1 MKICEIFY
9 SIQGEIDIGK
19 PCLFIRVGKCNL
31 DCKWCDTDYAKQEHY
46 EMNVDDVYERA
57 KFFDRIVF
65 TGGEPMLYWN
75 EIKRLVNRLV
85 KNNPYT
91 VVEIETN
98 GTISP
103 VDIKNEANYKF
114 NVSLKLKNSGNLTR
128 KRINNYSIEVFKKM
142 PCVRYKFVVN
152 SEDDVD
158 EVNMI
163 IGKYSLDREQ
173 VYLMP
178 LGDTKNQQLNNM
190 EKVVL
195 WCKKFK
201 YNFTPR
207 LHLLLWDKKR
217 GV

>member
-9 SIQGEIDIGK
+9 SIQGEIDVGK
-19 PCLFIRVGKCNL
+19 LALFIRTGDCNL
-31 DCKWCDTDYAKQEHY
+31 DCKWCDTNYAKEEFY
-46 EMNVDDVYERA
+46 EMSVEDIYERA
-57 KFFDRIVF
+57 KFFDRLVI
-65 TGGEPMLYWN
+65 TGGEPMLHWD

-103 VDIKNEANYKF
+103 VGIKNEANYKF
-114 NVSLKLKNSGNLTR
+114 NVSLKLKNSGNLVR
-128 KRINNYSIEVFKKM
+128 KRINHYALQVFQKL
-142 PCVRYKFVVN
+142 PNVRYKFVVDT
-152 SEDDVD
+152 EDDVD

-163 IGKYSLDREQ
+163 IGKYSLDRDQ
-173 VYLMP
+173 IYLMP
-178 LGDTKNQQLNNM
+178 LGDDKQKQLDNM
-190 EKVVL
+190 LKVVM

-201 YNFTPR
+201 FNFTPR